1 MKNGERIAQIV
12 IAPFLAPEF
21 TEVSELDETDRGEGG
36 FGSTG
41 K

>member
-1 MKNGERIAQIV
+1 M
-12 IAPFLAPEF
+12 PYLAVEF
-21 TEVSELDETDRGEGG
+21 NEVNKLSDTDRGEGG